1 MATPALRV
9 RVVLTLRVFNDV
21 DSKTSGPDSEKP
33 RDCYCLK
40 SILHRTY
47 GKFMAFLR
55 FICLAILHV
64 FFRVA
69 YECDAHNV
77 VGELLEILGSS
88 IISAQS
94 KSRRH
99 P

>member
-1 MATPALRV
+1 
-9 RVVLTLRVFNDV
+9 
-21 DSKTSGPDSEKP
+21 
-33 RDCYCLK
+33 
-40 SILHRTY
+40 
-47 GKFMAFLR
+47 MAFLP

-69 YECDAHNV
+69 YECDTHNV
-77 VGELLEILGSS
+77 VGELLEILGS

-94 KSRRH
+94 KARRH